1 MFGPRF
7 ELTSIG
13 PEVPLK
19 RTAER
24 RPRPIGGWADVDKG
38 CLKARNGG
46 GDGALGLV
54 GESWKKIRVA

>member
-1 MFGPRF
+1 M
-7 ELTSIG
+7 
-13 PEVPLK
+13 PLK

-54 GESWKKIRVA
+54 EES